1 MLSEPSTS
9 SSGAQVS
16 TTAATSQS
24 TATTGV
30 GSAPVAAAAAAPG
43 SVAACDQVKISPTVD
58 DHFLFLIMAI
68 LYSFDYSYFELNAE
82 NGNYESADDYFA
94 SIKDNYVGEMFRE
107 LTKLDTNE
115 WSMPGLKALFQF
127 AFQIFIAN
135 LNSLLSDAG
144 N

>member
-1 MLSEPSTS
+1 MLNEPT
-9 SSGAQVS
+9 
-16 TTAATSQS
+16 
-24 TATTGV
+24 
-30 GSAPVAAAAAAPG
+30 APVAAAAAPPAMV
-43 SVAACDQVKISPTVD
+43 STTSAQTAATAACEAKTSPTVD
-58 DHFLFLIMAI
+58 DHFLYLVMAI
-68 LYSFDYSYFELNAE
+68 LYSFDYSFFELNAE

-94 SIKDNYVGEMFRE
+94 SLKDNYVGELFRE

-144 N
+144 K